1 MCKII
6 TAKNRRLCKSHNAG
20 GGLPFTDN
28 IGDIF
33 FSSSFQIF
41 FFSYVM
47 GSLSVYAPRPPP
59 PALADPATLGST
71 SVQPELLSCLASL
84 RAFPATLTLFLV
96 RSCSALPPHVLP
108 G

>member
-6 TAKNRRLCKSHNAG
+6 IAKNRGLCKSHNAG
-20 GGLPFTDN
+20 GVLPFTDN
-28 IGDIF
+28 IGDIL
-33 FSSSFQIF
+33 FSSSFQKM
-41 FFSYVM
+41 FSYAM
-47 GSLSVYAPRPPP
+47 GSLSVYATPPP
-59 PALADPATLGST
+59 LPALADPATPGST